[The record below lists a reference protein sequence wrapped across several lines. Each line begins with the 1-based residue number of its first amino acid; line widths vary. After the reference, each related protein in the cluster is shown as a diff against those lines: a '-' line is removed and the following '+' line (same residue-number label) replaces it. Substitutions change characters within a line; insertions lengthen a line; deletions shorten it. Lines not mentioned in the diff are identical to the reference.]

1 MPRREGDVGKRGE
14 SFPVSFVKTPTRR
27 VRKRNI
33 VSRRQE
39 DRKMITRGSLI

>member
-1 MPRREGDVGKRGE
+1 MGKRGE
-14 SFPVSFVKTPTRR
+14 GSPVSSVKTPTRR

-39 DRKMITRGSLI
+39 DRKVITRGSLI